1 MWSINLKGNVRHSN
15 IISIYN
21 SFLSGSWILSAFLH
35 NWTIIIEE
43 ICIVEVMS
51 LMIKEIKSYDDFYE
65 SRKSLDYFI
74 QYKFM
79 INIYD
84 INLSLVDLLIFIS

>member
-1 MWSINLKGNVRHSN
+1 
-15 IISIYN
+15 
-21 SFLSGSWILSAFLH
+21 
-35 NWTIIIEE
+35 
-43 ICIVEVMS
+43 
-51 LMIKEIKSYDDFYE
+51 MIKEIKSYGNLYE

-84 INLSLVDLLIFIS
+84 INLSLVDLLLILLVRRLLEFNK

>member
-1 MWSINLKGNVRHSN
+1 
-15 IISIYN
+15 
-21 SFLSGSWILSAFLH
+21 
-35 NWTIIIEE
+35 
-43 ICIVEVMS
+43 
-51 LMIKEIKSYDDFYE
+51 MIKEIKSYDDFYE

>member
-1 MWSINLKGNVRHSN
+1 
-15 IISIYN
+15 
-21 SFLSGSWILSAFLH
+21 
-35 NWTIIIEE
+35 
-43 ICIVEVMS
+43 MS
-51 LMIKEIKSYDDFYE
+51 LMIKEIKSYGDFYE